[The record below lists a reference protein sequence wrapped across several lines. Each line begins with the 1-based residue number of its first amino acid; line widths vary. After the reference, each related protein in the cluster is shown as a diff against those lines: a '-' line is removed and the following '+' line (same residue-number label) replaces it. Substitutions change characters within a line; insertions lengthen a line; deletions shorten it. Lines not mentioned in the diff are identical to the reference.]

1 MMIEIVRVFS
11 ACGAGGSVKP
21 GVERFSAEPQEWPK
35 TRRIKPANAGGSLS
49 GRLNSAPIPF
59 RLAPA
64 PQASLNL
71 SLGAWGYALKRSTPG
86 FTLPPAPQAEIRAP
100 QLVKNVGNDRALR
113 CRLSRRPKAGCE
125 AHEKLRIMASIAVGL
140 LPQALLFFM
149 LLCSA
154 SPTKAQTGEQQLRW
168 GGDAEGGAPYLL
180 PNPKNPREIIGF
192 EVDVM
197 NAVGKQLNRKSV
209 FVQNQWDG
217 LIPGL
222 QRGNYDLAVNGIEI
236 TDDRKQQVN
245 FSIPYYACGEQ
256 LSVRA
261 GENSINSMADL
272 KGKVV
277 GTLKASLAQ
286 RILERANLESGS
298 RMDIRTYENQNN
310 AYDDLAIGRL
320 DAVLM
325 DWPIAIYYSQPNP
338 KLKFTGPSIER
349 MEYGVAVRKEDAEL
363 LKQVNEALLALIKSG
378 EMRRIYEK
386 WGIWNGETDQLFARM
401 SSVSQPGQVYEEFT
415 QNITKQLTWRE
426 RLERYKSYLPP
437 LLLVGAPMTLL
448 ISVLGMAVA
457 IALGLAVALI
467 YLYAPQPLSWLARAY
482 VELFRG
488 TPLLI
493 QLYLI
498 FYGLP
503 NIGIKLSPLVAAV
516 VGLGLNY
523 AAYEAENYRAG
534 IEAIPRG
541 QMEAA
546 LSLGMTRAQSLRHVV
561 VPQAMRLV
569 IPPVTNDFI
578 ALFKDSSIVSVITMV
593 ELTKV
598 YGQLASTYY
607 DYIGVGLMTAAIYFL
622 IGLPFVRLARW
633 AEKRFA
639 TEKRVVVT
647 AKRRWFGVGAKP
659 AEGGG

>member
-1 MMIEIVRVFS
+1 MFKHKILERRSESRLQPESAAPRVH
-11 ACGAGGSVKP
+11 
-21 GVERFSAEPQEWPK
+21 
-35 TRRIKPANAGGSLS
+35 PA
-49 GRLNSAPIPF
+49 
-59 RLAPA
+59 
-64 PQASLNL
+64 
-71 SLGAWGYALKRSTPG
+71 
-86 FTLPPAPQAEIRAP
+86 
-100 QLVKNVGNDRALR
+100 
-113 CRLSRRPKAGCE
+113 KAGTLNAVVLVLVWLCL
-125 AHEKLRIMASIAVGL
+125 AHSI
-140 LPQALLFFM
+140 
-149 LLCSA
+149 
-154 SPTKAQTGEQQLRW
+154 KAQDLRW

-192 EVDVM
+192 EIDLM
-197 NAVGKQLNRKSV
+197 NAIGRQLNRKSV

-236 TDDRKQQVN
+236 TEDRKQQVN

-256 LSVRA
+256 LSVRV
-261 GENSINSMADL
+261 GENSINSLADL

-286 RILERANLESGS
+286 RILERANLEQGG
-298 RMDIRTYENQNN
+298 RMEIRTYENQNY
-310 AYDDLAIGRL
+310 AYDDLALGRL
-320 DAVLM
+320 QAVLM
-325 DWPIAIYYSQPNP
+325 DWPIAVYYSKPNP
-338 KLKFTGPSIER
+338 KLKFTGPTIER
-349 MEYGVAVRKEDAEL
+349 MEYGIAARKEDAAL

-378 EMRRIYEK
+378 ELRRIYER
-386 WGIWNGETDQLFARM
+386 WGIWNGETEELFAKLTAEP
-401 SSVSQPGQVYEEFT
+401 QPGQVYEEFT
-415 QNITKQLTWRE
+415 QNMTKQLTWRE
-426 RLERYKSYLPP
+426 RIERYKSYLPP

-457 IALGLAVALI
+457 IVVGLVVALI
-467 YLYAPQPLSWLARAY
+467 YLYAPKPVSWLARAY

-503 NIGIKLSPLVAAV
+503 NIGIKLAPLVAAV

-534 IEAIPRG
+534 IQAIPRG

-598 YGQLASTYY
+598 YGQLVSTYY
-607 DYIGVGLMTAAIYFL
+607 DYIGIGLLTAAVYFL
-622 IGLPFVRLARW
+622 MGLPFVRLARW
-633 AEKRFA
+633 AERRLA
-639 TEKRVVVT
+639 TDKRVAVT

-659 AEGGG
+659 QEG

>member
-1 MMIEIVRVFS
+1 MKNLK
-11 ACGAGGSVKP
+11 AT
-21 GVERFSAEPQEWPK
+21 EPQSHRE
-35 TRRIKPANAGGSLS
+35 LS
-49 GRLNSAPIPF
+49 GRVKSFPL
-59 RLAPA
+59 LALCLCVSVA
-64 PQASLNL
+64 
-71 SLGAWGYALKRSTPG
+71 
-86 FTLPPAPQAEIRAP
+86 F
-100 QLVKNVGNDRALR
+100 
-113 CRLSRRPKAGCE
+113 
-125 AHEKLRIMASIAVGL
+125 L
-140 LPQALLFFM
+140 LLHLFAFADAQE
-149 LLCSA
+149 A
-154 SPTKAQTGEQQLRW
+154 SPLRW

-192 EVDVM
+192 EIDLM
-197 NAVGKQLNRKSV
+197 NAIGKQLNRKSV

-245 FSIPYYACGEQ
+245 FSIPYYVCGEQ
-256 LSVRA
+256 LSVRV
-261 GENSINSMADL
+261 GENAINSLADL
-272 KGKVV
+272 KGKIA

-286 RILERANLESGS
+286 RILEREGG
-298 RMDIRTYENQNN
+298 MEIRSYENQNN

-325 DWPIAIYYSQPNP
+325 DWPIAVYYAKPNP

-349 MEYGVAVRKEDAEL
+349 MEYGIAVRKEDAEL
-363 LKQVNEALLALIKSG
+363 LKQVNDALLALVKSG
-378 EMRRIYEK
+378 ELRRIYEK
-386 WGIWNGETDQLFARM
+386 WGIWNAETDQLFAKF
-401 SSVSQPGQVYEEFT
+401 SSASQPGQVYEEFT
-415 QNITKQLTWRE
+415 QNITKKLTWRE

-437 LLLVGAPMTLL
+437 LLLIGAPMTLL
-448 ISVLGMAVA
+448 ISILGMAVA
-457 IALGLAVALI
+457 IVIGLMVALI

-503 NIGIKLSPLVAAV
+503 NIGIRLSPLVAAV

-546 LSLGMTRAQSLRHVV
+546 LSLGMTRAQSLRHVI

-607 DYIGVGLMTAAIYFL
+607 DYIGVGVMTAAIYFL
-622 IGLPFVRLARW
+622 MGLPFVRLARW
-633 AEKRFA
+633 AEKRLA
-639 TEKRVVVT
+639 TDKRVATT
-647 AKRRWFGVGAKP
+647 AKKRWLGVGAKP
-659 AEGGG
+659 AEG

>member
-1 MMIEIVRVFS
+1 MGNDKALFR
-11 ACGAGGSVKP
+11 
-21 GVERFSAEPQEWPK
+21 RLLRRLK
-35 TRRIKPANAGGSLS
+35 TRCTTRDLLRK
-49 GRLNSAPIPF
+49 
-59 RLAPA
+59 
-64 PQASLNL
+64 
-71 SLGAWGYALKRSTPG
+71 LKT
-86 FTLPPAPQAEIRAP
+86 
-100 QLVKNVGNDRALR
+100 
-113 CRLSRRPKAGCE
+113 GC
-125 AHEKLRIMASIAVGL
+125 AAQEKMRVMAILTVGL
-140 LPQALLFFM
+140 LRHTLLFFA
-149 LLCSA
+149 LLCLVLPA
-154 SPTKAQTGEQQLRW
+154 KAQSGGQQLRW

-180 PNPKNPREIIGF
+180 PNPKNPREIVGF
-192 EVDVM
+192 EIDLM
-197 NAVGKQLNRKSV
+197 DAVGKQLNRKSV

-256 LSVRA
+256 LSVRV
-261 GENSINSMADL
+261 GENSINSLADL

-286 RILERANLESGS
+286 RILEREGGIEVRS
-298 RMDIRTYENQNN
+298 YENQNN
-310 AYDDLAIGRL
+310 AYDDLALGRL
-320 DAVLM
+320 QAVLM
-325 DWPIAIYYSQPNP
+325 DWPIAVYYSKPNP
-338 KLKFTGPSIER
+338 KLKFVGGSIER
-349 MEYGVAVRKEDAEL
+349 MEYGIAARKEDTEL
-363 LKQVNEALLALIKSG
+363 LKQVNDALLALIKSG
-378 EMRRIYEK
+378 ELRRIYEK
-386 WGIWNGETDQLFARM
+386 WGIWNGETEQLFARI
-401 SSVSQPGQVYEEFT
+401 SAASQPGQVYEEFT
-415 QNITKQLTWRE
+415 QNITKKLTWRE
-426 RLERYKSYLPP
+426 RLGRYKSYLPP
-437 LLLVGAPMTLL
+437 LLLIGAPMTLL

-457 IALGLAVALI
+457 IVIGLAVALI
-467 YLYAPQPLSWLARAY
+467 YLYAPRPASWLARGY

-503 NIGIKLSPLVAAV
+503 NIGLRLSPLVAAV

-546 LSLGMTRAQSLRHVV
+546 LSLGMTRAQSLRHVI

-607 DYIGVGLMTAAIYFL
+607 DYIGAGVLTAAIYFL
-622 IGLPFVRLARW
+622 MGLPFVRLARW
-633 AEKRFA
+633 VEKRLA
-639 TEKRVVVT
+639 TDRRVVVT

-659 AEGGG
+659 AEG

>member
-1 MMIEIVRVFS
+1 VAATNCDETQRNQLIVTNCRPLR
-11 ACGAGGSVKP
+11 GLDWLYRN
-21 GVERFSAEPQEWPK
+21 RFLGF
-35 TRRIKPANAGGSLS
+35 RY
-49 GRLNSAPIPF
+49 AP
-59 RLAPA
+59 
-64 PQASLNL
+64 PQALFCRL
-71 SLGAWGYALKRSTPG
+71 LRRLKTGYA
-86 FTLPPAPQAEIRAP
+86 
-100 QLVKNVGNDRALR
+100 
-113 CRLSRRPKAGCE
+113 
-125 AHEKLRIMASIAVGL
+125 AHEKMRVMASLTVRL
-140 LPQALLFFM
+140 LRHALLFFA
-149 LLCSA
+149 LLCLA
-154 SPTKAQTGEQQLRW
+154 SPARAQSGGQQLRW

-192 EVDVM
+192 EIDLM
-197 NAVGKQLNRKSV
+197 DAVGKQLNRKSV

-256 LSVRA
+256 LSVRV
-261 GENSINSMADL
+261 GENSINSLADL

-286 RILERANLESGS
+286 RILEREGGIEVRS
-298 RMDIRTYENQNN
+298 YENQNN
-310 AYDDLAIGRL
+310 AYDDLALGRL
-320 DAVLM
+320 QAVLM
-325 DWPIAIYYSQPNP
+325 DWPIAVYYSKPNP
-338 KLKFTGPSIER
+338 KLKFVGPSVER
-349 MEYGVAVRKEDAEL
+349 MEYGIAVRKEDTEL
-363 LKQVNEALLALIKSG
+363 LKQVNDGLLALIKSG
-378 EMRRIYEK
+378 ELRRIYEK
-386 WGIWNGETDQLFARM
+386 WGIWNGETEQLFARI
-401 SSVSQPGQVYEEFT
+401 SAASQPGQVYEEFT
-415 QNITKQLTWRE
+415 QNITKKLTWRE
-426 RLERYKSYLPP
+426 RLGRYKSYLPP
-437 LLLVGAPMTLL
+437 LLLIGAPMTLL

-457 IALGLAVALI
+457 IVIGLAVALV
-467 YLYAPQPLSWLARAY
+467 YLYAPRPASWLARGY

-503 NIGIKLSPLVAAV
+503 NIGLRLSPLVAAV

-546 LSLGMTRAQSLRHVV
+546 LSLGMTRAQSLRHVI

-607 DYIGVGLMTAAIYFL
+607 DYIGAGILTAAIYFL
-622 IGLPFVRLARW
+622 MGLPFVRLARW
-633 AEKRFA
+633 VEKRLA
-639 TEKRVVVT
+639 TDRRVVVT
-647 AKRRWFGVGAKP
+647 AKRRRFGVGAKP
-659 AEGGG
+659 VEG

>member
-1 MMIEIVRVFS
+1 MFR
-11 ACGAGGSVKP
+11 CP
-21 GVERFSAEPQEWPK
+21 G
-35 TRRIKPANAGGSLS
+35 
-49 GRLNSAPIPF
+49 
-59 RLAPA
+59 
-64 PQASLNL
+64 LNL
-71 SLGAWGYALKRSTPG
+71 IEL
-86 FTLPPAPQAEIRAP
+86 TL
-100 QLVKNVGNDRALR
+100 
-113 CRLSRRPKAGCE
+113 
-125 AHEKLRIMASIAVGL
+125 
-140 LPQALLFFM
+140 
-149 LLCSA
+149 SA
-154 SPTKAQTGEQQLRW
+154 KAQQPLRW

-192 EVDVM
+192 EIDLM
-197 NAVGKQLNRKSV
+197 DAVGKQLNRKSV

-256 LSVRA
+256 LSVRVE
-261 GENSINSMADL
+261 ENSIESLADL
-272 KGKVV
+272 KGKVA

-286 RILERANLESGS
+286 RILERANLEQGG
-298 RMDIRTYENQNN
+298 RIEIRSYENQNN
-310 AYDDLAIGRL
+310 AYDDLALGRL
-320 DAVLM
+320 QAVLM
-325 DWPIAIYYSQPNP
+325 DWPIAVYYSKPNP
-338 KLKFTGPSIER
+338 KLKFVGPGIER
-349 MEYGVAVRKEDAEL
+349 MEYGIAVRKEDSEL
-363 LKQVNEALLALIKSG
+363 LKQVNDALLALIKSG
-378 EMRRIYEK
+378 ELRRIYEK

-401 SSVSQPGQVYEEFT
+401 SSASQPGQSGQVYEEFT
-415 QNITKQLTWRE
+415 QNITKKLTWRE
-426 RLERYKSYLPP
+426 RLARYKSYLPP
-437 LLLVGAPMTLL
+437 LLLIGAPMTLL

-457 IALGLAVALI
+457 IVIGLAVALI
-467 YLYAPQPLSWLARAY
+467 YLYAPRPASWMARGY

-503 NIGIKLSPLVAAV
+503 NVGLRLSPLVAAV

-523 AAYEAENYRAG
+523 GAYEAENYRAG

-546 LSLGMTRAQSLRHVV
+546 LSLGMTRAQSLRHVI

-607 DYIGVGLMTAAIYFL
+607 DYIGAGILTAAIYFL
-622 IGLPFVRLARW
+622 MGLPFVRLARW
-633 AEKRFA
+633 VEKRLA
-639 TEKRVVVT
+639 TDKRSQISNLKSQIS
-647 AKRRWFGVGAKP
+647 KRRI
-659 AEGGG
+659 

>member
-1 MMIEIVRVFS
+1 MSKSKILILACLCLIPSVR
-11 ACGAGGSVKP
+11 
-21 GVERFSAEPQEWPK
+21 
-35 TRRIKPANAGGSLS
+35 
-49 GRLNSAPIPF
+49 
-59 RLAPA
+59 
-64 PQASLNL
+64 
-71 SLGAWGYALKRSTPG
+71 
-86 FTLPPAPQAEIRAP
+86 
-100 QLVKNVGNDRALR
+100 
-113 CRLSRRPKAGCE
+113 
-125 AHEKLRIMASIAVGL
+125 
-140 LPQALLFFM
+140 
-149 LLCSA
+149 
-154 SPTKAQTGEQQLRW
+154 AQDLRW

-192 EVDVM
+192 EIDLM
-197 NAVGKQLNRKSV
+197 NAIGKQLNRKSV

-236 TDDRKQQVN
+236 TEDRKQQVN

-256 LSVRA
+256 LSVRIA
-261 GENSINSMADL
+261 ENSINSLADL

-286 RILERANLESGS
+286 RILERANLEQGS
-298 RMDIRTYENQNN
+298 RMEIRSYENQNN
-310 AYDDLAIGRL
+310 AYDDLALGRL

-325 DWPIAIYYSQPNP
+325 DWPIAVYYSQPNP

-349 MEYGVAVRKEDAEL
+349 MEYGIAVRREDTEL
-363 LKQVNEALLALIKSG
+363 LKQVNEALLALVKSG
-378 EMRRIYEK
+378 EMQRIYEK
-386 WGIWNGETDQLFARM
+386 WGIWNEETGGLFAKLA
-401 SSVSQPGQVYEEFT
+401 SNTQPGQVFEEFT

-437 LLLVGAPMTLL
+437 LLLIGAPMTLL
-448 ISVLGMAVA
+448 ISVLGMIVA
-457 IALGLAVALI
+457 IVIGLAVALI
-467 YLYAPQPLSWLARAY
+467 YLYAPQPMSWLARGY

-534 IEAIPRG
+534 IQAIPRG

-607 DYIGVGLMTAAIYFL
+607 DYIGVGILTAAIYFL
-622 IGLPFVRLARW
+622 MGLPFVRLARW
-633 AEKRFA
+633 AERRLA
-639 TEKRVVVT
+639 TDMRVAVT
-647 AKRRWFGVGAKP
+647 AKRRWFGVGTKP
-659 AEGGG
+659 AEG

>member
-1 MMIEIVRVFS
+1 MRATAIGSISMRTKWRKTKSCRPLRGLDVRLRHV
-11 ACGAGGSVKP
+11 P
-21 GVERFSAEPQEWPK
+21 GVPLTLHPRLYAAARIRGLRTRQNVGKDKASCRRLLRRLK
-35 TRRIKPANAGGSLS
+35 TRCATRDLLR
-49 GRLNSAPIPF
+49 RLKTGCAAQEKM
-59 RLAPA
+59 RVM
-64 PQASLNL
+64 ASL
-71 SLGAWGYALKRSTPG
+71 T
-86 FTLPPAPQAEIRAP
+86 
-100 QLVKNVGNDRALR
+100 
-113 CRLSRRPKAGCE
+113 
-125 AHEKLRIMASIAVGL
+125 VGL
-140 LPQALLFFM
+140 LRRTLLFFA
-149 LLCSA
+149 LLCLV
-154 SPTKAQTGEQQLRW
+154 SPAKAQSGGRQLRW

-192 EVDVM
+192 EIDLM
-197 NAVGKQLNRKSV
+197 DAVGKQLNRKSV

-261 GENSINSMADL
+261 GENSINSLADL

-286 RILERANLESGS
+286 RILEHANLEQGGQIHVRS
-298 RMDIRTYENQNN
+298 YENQNN
-310 AYDDLAIGRL
+310 AYDDLALGRL
-320 DAVLM
+320 QAVLM
-325 DWPIAIYYSQPNP
+325 DWPIAVYYSKPNL
-338 KLKFTGPSIER
+338 KLKFVGPSIDR
-349 MEYGVAVRKEDAEL
+349 MEYGIAARKEDAEL
-363 LKQVNEALLALIKSG
+363 LKQVNGALLSLIKSG
-378 EMRRIYEK
+378 EMRGIYEK
-386 WGIWNGETDQLFARM
+386 WGIWNGETEQLFAKI
-401 SSVSQPGQVYEEFT
+401 SSASQSGQVYEEFT
-415 QNITKQLTWRE
+415 QNIAKKLTWRE

-437 LLLVGAPMTLL
+437 LLLIGAPMTLL

-457 IALGLAVALI
+457 IIIGLAVALI
-467 YLYAPQPLSWLARAY
+467 YLYAPRPASWLARGY

-503 NIGIKLSPLVAAV
+503 NIGLRLSPLLAAV

-523 AAYEAENYRAG
+523 GAYEAENYRAG

-546 LSLGMTRAQSLRHVV
+546 LSLGMTRAQSLRHVI
-561 VPQAMRLV
+561 VPQAMRLA

-607 DYIGVGLMTAAIYFL
+607 DYIGAGILTAAIYFL
-622 IGLPFVRLARW
+622 MGLPFVRLARW
-633 AEKRFA
+633 VKKRLA
-639 TEKRVVVT
+639 TDKRTVVT
-647 AKRRWFGVGAKP
+647 AKRRRFGVGAKP
-659 AEGGG
+659 VEG

>member
-1 MMIEIVRVFS
+1 MIEIARGSSPTVREGLKL
-11 ACGAGGSVKP
+11 A
-21 GVERFSAEPQEWPK
+21 ERTP
-35 TRRIKPANAGGSLS
+35 SL
-49 GRLNSAPIPF
+49 
-59 RLAPA
+59 
-64 PQASLNL
+64 
-71 SLGAWGYALKRSTPG
+71 T
-86 FTLPPAPQAEIRAP
+86 
-100 QLVKNVGNDRALR
+100 
-113 CRLSRRPKAGCE
+113 
-125 AHEKLRIMASIAVGL
+125 VGL
-140 LPQALLFFM
+140 LPHAFLFFI
-149 LLCSA
+149 LLCSGL
-154 SPTKAQTGEQQLRW
+154 PIKAQSGDQQLRW

-192 EVDVM
+192 EIDLM
-197 NAVGKQLNRKSV
+197 NAVGKHLNRKSV
-209 FVQNQWDG
+209 FVHNQWDG

-236 TDDRKQQVN
+236 TDDRKQQVD

-256 LSVRA
+256 LSVRV
-261 GENSINSMADL
+261 GENSINSLADL
-272 KGKVV
+272 KGKIV

-286 RILERANLESGS
+286 RFLERANLEQGG
-298 RMDIRTYENQNN
+298 RMEIRSYENQNN
-310 AYDDLAIGRL
+310 AYDDLALGRL
-320 DAVLM
+320 QAVLM
-325 DWPIAIYYSQPNP
+325 DWPIAVYYAKPNP
-338 KLKFTGPSIER
+338 KLKFVGPSIER
-349 MEYGVAVRKEDAEL
+349 MEYGIAVRKEDAAL

-378 EMRRIYEK
+378 ELRRIYEK
-386 WGIWNGETDQLFARM
+386 WSIWNDETDQLFAKL

-415 QNITKQLTWRE
+415 QNITKKLTWRE

-448 ISVLGMAVA
+448 ISVMGMAVA
-457 IALGLAVALI
+457 IVLGLAVALI
-467 YLYAPQPLSWLARAY
+467 YLYAPRPAAWLARGY

-516 VGLGLNY
+516 VGLGMNY

-546 LSLGMTRAQSLRHVV
+546 LSLGMTRAQSLRHVI

-607 DYIGVGLMTAAIYFL
+607 DYIGVGVMTAAIYFL
-622 IGLPFVRLARW
+622 MGLPFVRLARW
-633 AEKRFA
+633 AEKRLA
-639 TEKRVVVT
+639 TDKRVVVT

-659 AEGGG
+659 AEG

>member
-1 MMIEIVRVFS
+1 MIEIAR
-11 ACGAGGSVKP
+11 GGSPTVREGLKP
-21 GVERFSAEPQEWPK
+21 PQ
-35 TRRIKPANAGGSLS
+35 
-49 GRLNSAPIPF
+49 
-59 RLAPA
+59 
-64 PQASLNL
+64 
-71 SLGAWGYALKRSTPG
+71 STPS
-86 FTLPPAPQAEIRAP
+86 FT
-100 QLVKNVGNDRALR
+100 
-113 CRLSRRPKAGCE
+113 
-125 AHEKLRIMASIAVGL
+125 VGL
-140 LPQALLFFM
+140 LPHALLFFA

-154 SPTKAQTGEQQLRW
+154 SLTKAQSGDQQLRW

-192 EVDVM
+192 EIDLM

-236 TDDRKQQVN
+236 TDDRKRQVN

-261 GENSINSMADL
+261 GDNSINSLADL
-272 KGKVV
+272 KGKIV

-286 RILERANLESGS
+286 RILERANLEQGS
-298 RMDIRTYENQNN
+298 RMEIRSYENQNN
-310 AYDDLAIGRL
+310 AYDDLALGRL
-320 DAVLM
+320 QAVLI
-325 DWPIAIYYSQPNP
+325 DWPIAVYYSKPNP
-338 KLKFTGPSIER
+338 KLKFVGPSVER
-349 MEYGVAVRKEDAEL
+349 MEYGIAVRKEDTEL
-363 LKQVNEALLALIKSG
+363 LKQVNDALLALIKSG
-378 EMRRIYEK
+378 ELRRIYEK
-386 WGIWNGETDQLFARM
+386 WGVWNGETDQLFATI
-401 SSVSQPGQVYEEFT
+401 SSASQPGQVYEEFT
-415 QNITKQLTWRE
+415 QNITKKLTWRE

-457 IALGLAVALI
+457 IVIGLAVALI
-467 YLYAPQPLSWLARAY
+467 YLYAPRPASWLARSY

-503 NIGIKLSPLVAAV
+503 HIGVRLSPLLAAV

-546 LSLGMTRAQSLRHVV
+546 LSLGMTRAQSLRGVI

-607 DYIGVGLMTAAIYFL
+607 DYIGAGVLTAAIYFL
-622 IGLPFVRLARW
+622 MGLPFVRLARW
-633 AEKRFA
+633 AEARLA
-639 TEKRVVVT
+639 VDKRVAVP
-647 AKRRWFGVGAKP
+647 ARKRWFGVGAKP
-659 AEGGG
+659 VEG

>member
-1 MMIEIVRVFS
+1 M
-11 ACGAGGSVKP
+11 
-21 GVERFSAEPQEWPK
+21 
-35 TRRIKPANAGGSLS
+35 
-49 GRLNSAPIPF
+49 
-59 RLAPA
+59 
-64 PQASLNL
+64 ASL
-71 SLGAWGYALKRSTPG
+71 T
-86 FTLPPAPQAEIRAP
+86 
-100 QLVKNVGNDRALR
+100 
-113 CRLSRRPKAGCE
+113 
-125 AHEKLRIMASIAVGL
+125 VGL
-140 LPQALLFFM
+140 LRHALLLFA

-154 SPTKAQTGEQQLRW
+154 LPATAQSGGRQLRW

-192 EVDVM
+192 EIDLM
-197 NAVGKQLNRKSV
+197 DAVGKQLNRKSV

-261 GENSINSMADL
+261 GENSINSLADL

-286 RILERANLESGS
+286 RILEREGGIEVRS
-298 RMDIRTYENQNN
+298 YENQNN
-310 AYDDLAIGRL
+310 AYDDLALGRL
-320 DAVLM
+320 QAVLM
-325 DWPIAIYYSQPNP
+325 DWPIAVYYSKPNP
-338 KLKFTGPSIER
+338 KLKFVAGSIER
-349 MEYGVAVRKEDAEL
+349 MEYGIAARKEDTEL
-363 LKQVNEALLALIKSG
+363 LKQVNDALLALIKSG
-378 EMRRIYEK
+378 ELRRIYEK
-386 WGIWNGETDQLFARM
+386 WGIWNGETEQLFARI
-401 SSVSQPGQVYEEFT
+401 SAASQPGQVYEEFT
-415 QNITKQLTWRE
+415 QNITKKLTWRE
-426 RLERYKSYLPP
+426 RLGRYKSYLPP
-437 LLLVGAPMTLL
+437 LLLIGAPMTLL

-457 IALGLAVALI
+457 IVIGLAVALI
-467 YLYAPQPLSWLARAY
+467 YLYAPRPASWLARGY

-503 NIGIKLSPLVAAV
+503 NIGLRLSPLVAAV

-523 AAYEAENYRAG
+523 GAYEAENYRAG

-546 LSLGMTRAQSLRHVV
+546 LSLGMTRAQSLRHVI

-607 DYIGVGLMTAAIYFL
+607 DYIGAGVLTAAIYFL
-622 IGLPFVRLARW
+622 MGLPFVRLARW
-633 AEKRFA
+633 VEKRLA
-639 TEKRVVVT
+639 TDRRVIVT
-647 AKRRWFGVGAKP
+647 AKRRRFGVGAKP
-659 AEGGG
+659 VEG